1 MATNPR
7 PTDIQ
12 LHQKSRVLEIRYDD
26 GARFELP
33 CEYLR
38 VLSPSAEVRGHL
50 PGQEKLQVGKEQVNI
65 TDIQPV
71 GNYAVKIFFDDGH
84 KSGLYD
90 WRYLYQLGRKQAVLW
105 ADYID
110 RLRAAGH
117 QREGPDPF
125 VELKS

>member
-1 MATNPR
+1 MASNPR

-26 GARFELP
+26 GAHFELP

-65 TDIQPV
+65 TDLQPV
-71 GNYAVKIFFDDGH
+71 GNYAIKIFFDDGH

-90 WRYLYQLGRKQAVLW
+90 WRYLYQLGSKRSVLW

-117 QREGPDPF
+117 QRQGPDPF
-125 VELKS
+125 LALKE

>member
-1 MATNPR
+1 MASNPR

-71 GNYAVKIFFDDGH
+71 GNYAIKIFFDDGH

-90 WRYLYQLGRKQAVLW
+90 WRYLYLLGRKQAVLW

-110 RLRAAGH
+110 RLQAAGH
-117 QREGPDPF
+117 RRKGPDPF
-125 VELKS
+125 VALKG